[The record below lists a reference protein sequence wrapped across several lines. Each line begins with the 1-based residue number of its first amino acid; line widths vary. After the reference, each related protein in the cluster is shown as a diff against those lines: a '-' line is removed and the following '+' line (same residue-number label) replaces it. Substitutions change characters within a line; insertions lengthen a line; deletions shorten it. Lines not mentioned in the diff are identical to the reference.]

1 LVFKLASLIIC
12 GGYRTKGNDQ
22 NNWGGGGGMEKKD
35 DLSIT
40 ASFLTHDVW
49 FINKDL
55 NWFHT
60 SHLSYDQLS
69 LLLTKLIS

>member
-1 LVFKLASLIIC
+1 VEDTGQKEMIKTI
-12 GGYRTKGNDQ
+12 G
-22 NNWGGGGGMEKKD
+22 GGGGGMETKD